1 MRAIRQHRRLGPTA
15 IVIVVG
21 VVAVMLWQADDL
33 ERWLGEDGEAATVD
47 VVRVIDG
54 DTLSVERDGA
64 EERVRI
70 LGIDAPEVARDGRPG
85 ERCADEA
92 TALTEELTADAGVVL
107 VTDQSQSETDRY
119 GRTLA
124 YVEAAGQDISGQLL
138 SAGLAEVYESAP
150 DIRRYA
156 TYVDLAEQAGEP
168 DCER

>member
-1 MRAIRQHRRLGPTA
+1 MRAIRQHGRLGPTA

-21 VVAVMLWQADDL
+21 VAAVMLWQANDF
-33 ERWLGEDGEAATVD
+33 ERWLGEGGEAATVD

-70 LGIDAPEVARDGRPG
+70 LGIDAPEVARDGQPG

-92 TALTEELTADAGVVL
+92 AARTEELTTDADVVI
-107 VTDQSQSETDRY
+107 VTDPSQLETDSY
-119 GRTLA
+119 GRALA
-124 YVEAAGQDISGQLL
+124 YVEADDQDISGELL
-138 SAGLAEVYESAP
+138 SAGLAEVYEAAP
-150 DIRRYA
+150 DISRYA
-156 TYVDLAEQAGEP
+156 TYVDLAEQAGVP